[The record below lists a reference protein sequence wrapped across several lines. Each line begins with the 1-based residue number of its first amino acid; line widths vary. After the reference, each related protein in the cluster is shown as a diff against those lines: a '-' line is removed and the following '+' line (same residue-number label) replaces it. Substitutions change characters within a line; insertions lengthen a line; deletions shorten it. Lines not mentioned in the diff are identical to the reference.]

1 MTYDPLQNPVV
12 EAPAQNA
19 SLLSEI
25 SRLCSRELPEEA
37 LRKLVHLLQE
47 RGFPVS
53 GLLVDSFS
61 EETKS
66 IRFFARA
73 DAKKGEKMDAEVALP
88 EKFARSLDYTERPDL
103 LIVKRID
110 EDPVT
115 AYATRSIVPGIE
127 SFVMLRLALDGRHVG
142 VICFY
147 SLKENAFTEAEAE
160 VIASLTLPLSYWVAQ
175 VWANRLSLENES
187 LRRQLKNEK
196 NEPLERFL
204 SASPGLLAV
213 AQKMKRIA
221 DTPVT
226 VLIEGESGTGKEV
239 TARTLVQMSSRRNAP
254 FIAVN
259 CGAIPASLLES
270 ELFGY
275 EKGAF
280 TDATGRHVGYFEQA
294 QGGTLFLDEIEELSA
309 LAQVKLLRVLQER
322 TITRV
327 GGERAIPVDVRI
339 IAATNRS
346 LEEMIE
352 SGLFREDLYY
362 RLMVFPIKLPPLRE
376 RPGDIGLLARFFL
389 KRIAAK
395 YQLPEIPKL
404 TPEALEEAVR
414 YRWPGN
420 VRELENSTERAALE
434 EGAVITHLV
443 KRRARFTN
451 KSTEKSLPEGTEEKL
466 NLADYSWEALQ
477 KAYFSALLESCSG
490 KISGPGGVAARAKMH
505 PNTLRSRLE
514 KLGLL

>member
-1 MTYDPLQNPVV
+1 MADSQTNTAKSTETQS
-12 EAPAQNA
+12 

-25 SRLCSRELPEEA
+25 TRLCSRETPEEA
-37 LRKLVHLLQE
+37 LRKLVGLLQAK
-47 RGFPVS
+47 GLPVS

-61 EETKS
+61 AETQS
-66 IRFFARA
+66 IRFFAKA
-73 DAKKGEKMDAEVALP
+73 DADCGEKMDAEVKIP
-88 EKFARSLDYTERPDL
+88 ERLVRTLDYKERPDL
-103 LIVKRID
+103 LLVRRLAD
-110 EDPVT
+110 DPVT
-115 AYATRSIVPGIE
+115 AYATRGIVPGIR
-127 SFVMLRLALDGRHVG
+127 SFVMQRLALDGRHVG

-147 SLKENAFTEAEAE
+147 SLQEDAFTETQAE
-160 VIASLTLPLSYWVAQ
+160 VIASLTLPLSCWVAQ
-175 VWANRLSLENES
+175 VWASRLSLENEH
-187 LRRQLKNEK
+187 LRRQLKIEK

-204 SASPGLLAV
+204 SASPGLFAV
-213 AQKMKRIA
+213 AEKLKRIA

-239 TARTLVQMSSRRNAP
+239 TAKTLVQMSSRRNAP

-280 TDATGRHVGYFEQA
+280 TDATGRHAGYFEQA
-294 QGGTLFLDEIEELSA
+294 QGGTLFLDEIEELPP

-346 LEEMIE
+346 LEEMIAE
-352 SGLFREDLYY
+352 GLFRADLYY

-389 KRIAAK
+389 KRVAAK
-395 YQLPEIPKL
+395 YQLPEIPRL
-404 TPEALEEAVR
+404 TAEALEEAVR

-434 EGAVITHLV
+434 EGAVIRHLV
-443 KRRARFTN
+443 QRQG
-451 KSTEKSLPEGTEEKL
+451 SLSPAAPAGEHRPAGSPAAE
-466 NLADYSWEALQ
+466 NLAAFSWEELQ
-477 KAYFSALLESCSG
+477 KAYFAALLKSCYG
-490 KISGPGGVAARAKMH
+490 KISGPGGAADRAKMH
-505 PNTLRSRLE
+505 PNTLRSRLV